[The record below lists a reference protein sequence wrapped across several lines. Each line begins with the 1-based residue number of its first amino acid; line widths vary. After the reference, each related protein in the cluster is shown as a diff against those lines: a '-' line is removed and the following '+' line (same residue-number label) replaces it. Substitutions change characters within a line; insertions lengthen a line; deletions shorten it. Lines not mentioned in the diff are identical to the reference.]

1 MMIMLYTK
9 LFNQFKE
16 GYLGYGTLG
25 LLLQSCVGGIAA
37 MFILKQ
43 DGGDLQKF
51 ELFLT
56 TALCMAYNASFYA
69 NFNKKFIFNLLITSV
84 AINCFLIIFSSF
96 I

>member
-1 MMIMLYTK
+1 MLYTR
-9 LFNQFKE
+9 LLNQFKE

-25 LLLQSCVGGIAA
+25 LLLQSCVGGVTA

-43 DGGDLQKF
+43 GGGDIQKI

-56 TALCMAYNASFYA
+56 TALCMTYNASFFA
-69 NFNKKFIFNLLITSV
+69 NFNKKFIFNLLLFSIG
-84 AINCFLIIFSSF
+84 INCLLIIFSSL